1 MATFDQ
7 RDQDVTT
14 QQNAGRDIHNIHID
28 ARPTPRGGLDSPKLA
43 FLRAVASATHLA
55 HVTELA
61 ADQVNEVAALL
72 HIPLQEVPLLVTRL
86 QEEGLVRLHWGGR
99 VALTSEGR
107 AQAEGTAPS
116 GTPGAV
122 QIGDVGAGAQVVVG
136 SPGAVVGPGAMGAG
150 AIRVDLGLGDLTAAL
165 QALQRAHEGLAPEAQ
180 ATAQALAGEVA
191 AIVHETQQP
200 QPDKLGLVARL
211 DQATSL
217 LTTLGNVAEATQT
230 LGPTLT
236 LLGTALESVRRWVL
250 GG

>member
-28 ARPTPRGGLDSPKLA
+28 ARATPRGGLDSHKLA
-43 FLRAVASATHLA
+43 FLRAVASAMHLA

-72 HIPLQEVPLLVTRL
+72 QIPLQEVPFLLTRL
-86 QEEGLVRLHWGGR
+86 QKEGLVRLHWGGR

-116 GTPGAV
+116 GPPGTV
-122 QIGDVGAGAQVVVG
+122 RIGDIGAGAQVVFG
-136 SPGAVVGPGAMGAG
+136 SPGAVVGPSAMGTG
-150 AIRVDLGLGDLTAAL
+150 AIRVDLGLGDLAAAL
-165 QALQRAHEGLAPEAQ
+165 EALQRAHEGLSPEVQ
-180 ATAQALAGEVA
+180 ATTQELAGEVA

-200 QPDKLGLVARL
+200 QPDKPGLATRL
-211 DQATSL
+211 DQVTSL
-217 LTTLGNVAEATQT
+217 MTMLGNVAEATQK

-236 LLGTALESVRRWVL
+236 LLGTALEVVRRWVL